1 MVANLAQPPS
11 NPALQP
17 PNLRPAINPMCDFF
31 SAHFCAILH
40 AR

>member
-11 NPALQP
+11 QPVLQP
-17 PNLRPAINPMCDFF
+17 PNFRSATNPMCDFF